1 MSFFGVGVRQG
12 LRAYDIGRWDVLN
25 EWPMAFDVYT
35 GVFFFSQSG
44 WRFCGMAFEHSECAY
59 CITHDAGRSINLET
73 HLWWAWLFSHS
84 QVPCVTSI
92 VIQKKILT
100 LNEHHC
106 APVELKRA
114 PIAR

>member
-1 MSFFGVGVRQG
+1 
-12 LRAYDIGRWDVLN
+12 
-25 EWPMAFDVYT
+25 
-35 GVFFFSQSG
+35 
-44 WRFCGMAFEHSECAY
+44 
-59 CITHDAGRSINLET
+59 LET